1 MVGGTI
7 GGIILFLLGLV
18 VAGLVVAFVLVPL
31 LKGIGWLI
39 AGVFKGIGWVIAHIF
54 QFITGMLKDSVR
66 FVGSLIAMIVLM
78 PLVLLNIVIGRW
90 SAAGHFGKSMKREFS
105 IGSTCIYRVALQRP
119 LRLVLLGGLLEG
131 VEERVNEAM
140 INAPTSDKPSR
151 RTGTF
156 DGYTIIGSLPGG
168 GSGAKLYI
176 AQPDD
181 AKRARNSAIPERVVI
196 KSFTLTDGS
205 SLPQII
211 RESRALEA
219 AKQLGLVLEHD
230 LDEHRFFYV
239 MPYHEG
245 DHLGLITRQMH
256 GKSDANGLDV
266 RQLGTVFGYVE
277 DLLGTLAEYHRGGL
291 WHKDVKPENI
301 IIHDGEAHLVDLG
314 LVTPLRSAM
323 TLTTHGTEYFRDP
336 EMVRMALRGVKV
348 HQVDGAKFDIYAV
361 GAVLYFITESTF
373 PAHGGLSAF
382 NKRSPEAMR
391 WIIRRSMADYNKRY
405 ETADQML
412 ADLRYLSSAHDPF
425 SVKPAQLPSL
435 AGSGHGQFVVDQA
448 GVAHVVASAGSPKPP
463 NDPAEAAD
471 VRGWGVSVGPQGVHV
486 GSFPSPAA
494 QPAQPSRGRRPLLRV
509 TNWWTGAYD
518 VDDAGEA
525 SVARQPAGPQAAVA
539 VACQQGA
546 KVFREQAR
554 AFRADTAAL
563 RQQMRDRMMSPRRA
577 AREQIKAA
585 RARAKE
591 IRNRTRSHLRRR
603 HSEHRPTPVM
613 GLFAVA
619 FILAFVC
626 LWLPLNRRSTSVT
639 SSQGLVVAP
648 YALPAPPPEA
658 AGRAWLFLNDHPA
671 ATNPRVQVEIQ
682 KVLGQYRGRGWRV
695 LTDDA
700 DIEVAV
706 RKFLPTGQIDPDRPL
721 PPLLRKT
728 ILDNDLAGILRIT
741 AKPGEGAPHE
751 RIDWALIT
759 ALKLKDGRPLI
770 GEHSHN

>member
-7 GGIILFLLGLV
+7 GGLILFLLGLV
-18 VAGLVVAFVLVPL
+18 VAGLVIAFVLVPL

-39 AGVFKGIGWVIAHIF
+39 GGVFKGIGWVIAHIYL
-54 QFITGMLKDSVR
+54 FIAGMLKDSVR
-66 FVGSLIAMIVLM
+66 FVGSLIAMVVLM
-78 PLVLLNIVIGRW
+78 PLLLMNIVIGRW
-90 SAAGHFGKSMKREFS
+90 SAAGHFGRSIKRECNVAS
-105 IGSTCIYRVALQRP
+105 NCIYRVALQRP
-119 LRLVLLGGLLEG
+119 LRFVLLGGLLEG

-140 INAPTSDKPSR
+140 INAPTSDRPSR
-151 RTGTF
+151 RVGKF

-181 AKRARNSAIPERVVI
+181 AKRARNSALPERVVI
-196 KSFTLTDGS
+196 KSFMLTDGS

-256 GKSDANGLDV
+256 GRSDANGLNV
-266 RQLGTVFGYVE
+266 RQLGTVFEYVE

-361 GAVLYFITESTF
+361 GAVLYFIIEGTF

-382 NKRSPEAMR
+382 AKRSPEAMR
-391 WIIRRSMADYNKRY
+391 WIIRRAMADYNKRY

-412 ADLRYLSSAHDPF
+412 ADLRYLSNARDPF
-425 SVKPAQLPSL
+425 SVKPAQLPSMGG
-435 AGSGHGQFVVDQA
+435 ASPTQFVVDPA
-448 GVAHVVASAGSPKPP
+448 GVAQVVSSAGSPQPP
-463 NDPAEAAD
+463 NDPEADD
-471 VRGWGVSVGPQGVHV
+471 VRGWGVAVDSHGVHV
-486 GSFPSPAA
+486 GSFASPSA
-494 QPAQPSRGRRPLLRV
+494 QPAQESRSRRPKLRV
-509 TNWWTGAYD
+509 TNWWTGAYA
-518 VDDAGEA
+518 VEKAGA
-525 SVARQPAGPQAAVA
+525 PGAPQVGAQPFVQPQ
-539 VACQQGA
+539 A

-554 AFRADTAAL
+554 AFREQTASL
-563 RQQMRDRMMSPRRA
+563 RHQVQARMMSPRRA

-585 RARAKE
+585 RGRAKE
-591 IRNRTRSHLRRR
+591 IQRRTRSHLHRRKA
-603 HSEHRPTPVM
+603 EHGPAPVM
-613 GLFAVA
+613 GLLAVA
-619 FILAFVC
+619 VILGGV
-626 LWLPLNRRSTSVT
+626 LVVLPLSRRSTSVT
-639 SSQGLVVAP
+639 SSQGLAAAP
-648 YALPAPPPEA
+648 YALPAPPAEA

-671 ATNPRVQVEIQ
+671 AANPRVQVEIQ
-682 KVLGQYRGRGWRV
+682 KVLGQYRDGGWRV

-706 RKFLPTGQIDPDRPL
+706 RKFLPAGQIDPDGPL

-728 ILDNDLAGILRIT
+728 ILDNDLAGILRII

-751 RIDWALIT
+751 RIDWVLISP
-759 ALKLKDGRPLI
+759 LKLTHDQAPVADTRR
-770 GEHSHN
+770 N

>member
-1 MVGGTI
+1 MVSFAGL
-7 GGIILFLLGLV
+7 ILFLLGLV
-18 VAGLVVAFVLVPL
+18 VAGLVIAFVLVPL
-31 LKGIGWLI
+31 FKGIGWLI
-39 AGVFKGIGWVIAHIF
+39 GGVFKGIGWFIAHIF
-54 QFITGMLKDSVR
+54 QFIAGMLTDSVR
-66 FVGSLIAMIVLM
+66 FVGSLIAMVVLM
-78 PLVLLNIVIGRW
+78 PLLLLNIVIGRW
-90 SAAGHFGKSMKREFS
+90 SAAGHFGRSIKRECNVACN
-105 IGSTCIYRVALQRP
+105 CIYRVALQRP
-119 LRLVLLGGLLEG
+119 LRFVLLGGLLEG

-230 LDEHRFFYV
+230 MDEHRFFYV

-256 GKSDANGLDV
+256 GKSDANGLNV

-361 GAVLYFITESTF
+361 GAVLYFITENTF

-382 NKRSPEAMR
+382 AKRSPEALR
-391 WIIRRSMADYNKRY
+391 WIVRRAMADYNKRY

-412 ADLRYLSSAHDPF
+412 ADLRYVSNAGDPF
-425 SVKPAQLPSL
+425 SVKPAQLPSMGG
-435 AGSGHGQFVVDQA
+435 ATSTRFVVDPA
-448 GVAHVVASAGSPKPP
+448 GVAQVVAASAGSPKPP
-463 NDPAEAAD
+463 AEE
-471 VRGWGVSVGPQGVHV
+471 PQ
-486 GSFPSPAA
+486 A
-494 QPAQPSRGRRPLLRV
+494 SRGRRPQLRV
-509 TNWWTGAYD
+509 TNWWTGAYQ
-518 VDDAGEA
+518 VEKAGTPGAPHVAAQPFFRQEA
-525 SVARQPAGPQAAVA
+525 KA
-539 VACQQGA
+539 
-546 KVFREQAR
+546 FREQAR
-554 AFRADTAAL
+554 AFREQAASL
-563 RQQMRDRMMSPRRA
+563 RDQVHARTMSPRRA
-577 AREQIKAA
+577 AREQVKAA

-591 IRNRTRSHLRRR
+591 IGRRTRSHLHRR
-603 HSEHRPTPVM
+603 HVEHRPAPVM
-613 GLFAVA
+613 TMLVVMMVMGGVFLLMRVD
-619 FILAFVC
+619 
-626 LWLPLNRRSTSVT
+626 RRSASVITSRD
-639 SSQGLVVAP
+639 VVAAP
-648 YALPAPPPEA
+648 YALPVPPPEA

-682 KVLGQYRGRGWRV
+682 KVLGQYRDGGWHV

-706 RKFLPTGQIDPDRPL
+706 RKFFPTGQIDPDRPL

-751 RIDWALIT
+751 RIDWVLISP
-759 ALKLKDGRPLI
+759 LKLTHDQAPVAQTRR
-770 GEHSHN
+770 N

>member
-1 MVGGTI
+1 MVSISGL
-7 GGIILFLLGLV
+7 ILFLLGLV

-39 AGVFKGIGWVIAHIF
+39 GGVFKGIGWVIAHIYL
-54 QFITGMLKDSVR
+54 FIAGMLKDSVR
-66 FVGSLIAMIVLM
+66 FVGSLIAMVVLM
-78 PLVLLNIVIGRW
+78 PLLLMNIVIGRW
-90 SAAGHFGKSMKREFS
+90 SAAGHFGRSIKRECNVA
-105 IGSTCIYRVALQRP
+105 GNCIYRVGLQRP
-119 LRLVLLGGLLEG
+119 LRFVLLGGLLEG

-140 INAPTSDKPSR
+140 INAPTSDRPSR
-151 RTGTF
+151 RVGKF

-181 AKRARNSAIPERVVI
+181 AKRARNSALPERVVI

-256 GKSDANGLDV
+256 GKSDANGLNV
-266 RQLGTVFGYVE
+266 RQLGTVFEYVE

-361 GAVLYFITESTF
+361 GAVLYFITENTF

-382 NKRSPEAMR
+382 AKRSPEALR
-391 WIIRRSMADYNKRY
+391 WIVRRAMADYNKRY

-412 ADLRYLSSAHDPF
+412 ADLRYVSSARDPF
-425 SVKPAQLPSL
+425 SVKPAQLPSMGG
-435 AGSGHGQFVVDQA
+435 ASPTQFVVDPA
-448 GVAHVVASAGSPKPP
+448 GVAQVVSSAGSPTP
-463 NDPAEAAD
+463 PAEEPHA
-471 VRGWGVSVGPQGVHV
+471 P
-486 GSFPSPAA
+486 
-494 QPAQPSRGRRPLLRV
+494 RGRRPELRV
-509 TNWWTGAYD
+509 TNWWTGAYQ
-518 VDDAGEA
+518 VEKAGA
-525 SVARQPAGPQAAVA
+525 PGAPHAPHVGAQPFF
-539 VACQQGA
+539 QQEA

-554 AFRADTAAL
+554 AFREQAASL
-563 RQQMRDRMMSPRRA
+563 RHQVHARTMSPRRA
-577 AREQIKAA
+577 AREQVKAA
-585 RARAKE
+585 RARARE
-591 IRNRTRSHLRRR
+591 IQRRTRSHLHRR
-603 HSEHRPTPVM
+603 HVEHGPAPV
-613 GLFAVA
+613 LAVLAVMMMVGA
-619 FILAFVC
+619 FLVIKVSK
-626 LWLPLNRRSTSVT
+626 RSASVT

-648 YALPAPPPEA
+648 YALPAPPPDA

-682 KVLGQYRGRGWRV
+682 KVLGQYRDGGWRV

-706 RKFLPTGQIDPDRPL
+706 RKFLPTGQIDPDKPL
-721 PPLLRKT
+721 PLLLRKT

-741 AKPGEGAPHE
+741 AKPGAGAPHE
-751 RIDWALIT
+751 RIDWALISP
-759 ALKLKDGRPLI
+759 LKLTHDQAPVAAETRR
-770 GEHSHN
+770 N

>member
-1 MVGGTI
+1 MVSISGL
-7 GGIILFLLGLV
+7 ILFLLGLV

-39 AGVFKGIGWVIAHIF
+39 GGVFKGIGWVVAHIYL
-54 QFITGMLKDSVR
+54 FIAGMLKDSVR
-66 FVGSLIAMIVLM
+66 FVGSLIAMVVLM
-78 PLVLLNIVIGRW
+78 PLLLLNIVIGRW
-90 SAAGHFGKSMKREFS
+90 SAAGHFGRSIKRECNVAS
-105 IGSTCIYRVALQRP
+105 NCIYRVALQRP
-119 LRLVLLGGLLEG
+119 LRFVLLGGLLEG

-181 AKRARNSAIPERVVI
+181 AKRARNSALPERVVI
-196 KSFTLTDGS
+196 KSFMLTDGS

-256 GKSDANGLDV
+256 GRSDANGLNV

-361 GAVLYFITESTF
+361 GAVLYFITENTF

-382 NKRSPEAMR
+382 AKRSPEALR
-391 WIIRRSMADYNKRY
+391 WIVRRAMADYNKRY

-412 ADLRYLSSAHDPF
+412 ADLRYVSNAGDPF
-425 SVKPAQLPSL
+425 SVKPAQLPSMGG
-435 AGSGHGQFVVDQA
+435 ASPTQFVVDPA
-448 GVAHVVASAGSPKPP
+448 GVAQVVASAGSPKPP
-463 NDPAEAAD
+463 AEE
-471 VRGWGVSVGPQGVHV
+471 
-486 GSFPSPAA
+486 PAA
-494 QPAQPSRGRRPLLRV
+494 PRGGRPQLRV
-509 TNWWTGAYD
+509 TNWWTGAYA
-518 VDDAGEA
+518 VEKAGA
-525 SVARQPAGPQAAVA
+525 PGARQVGAQPFF
-539 VACQQGA
+539 QQEA
-546 KVFREQAR
+546 KAFREQAR
-554 AFRADTAAL
+554 AFREQTASL
-563 RQQMRDRMMSPRRA
+563 RHQVRARMMSPRRA

-591 IRNRTRSHLRRR
+591 IRRRTRSHFHRR
-603 HSEHRPTPVM
+603 HVEHRPAPVL
-613 GLFAVA
+613 GILAVA
-619 FILAFVC
+619 MILGGVFLV
-626 LWLPLNRRSTSVT
+626 LPLSRRSTSVT

-682 KVLGQYRGRGWRV
+682 RVLGRYRDGGWYV

-706 RKFLPTGQIDPDRPL
+706 RKFFPTGQIDPDKPL

-751 RIDWALIT
+751 RIDWVLISP
-759 ALKLKDGRPLI
+759 LKLTPDQAPVAQTWR
-770 GEHSHN
+770 N